1 MHLLY
6 VNYWLESTA
15 ITLFHDNTNLLKFS
29 FKKIRNSDIVY
40 WEM

>member
-1 MHLLY
+1 MIYKWILAMHLLY

-29 FKKIRNSDIVY
+29 FKKN
-40 WEM
+40 